1 MINTHFV
8 AETIMSPFI
17 WVDRIPVYKSKKIQ
31 KGGGLKKI
39 KKLIP
44 ML

>member
-1 MINTHFV
+1 MTNTHFV

-17 WVDRIPVYKSKKIQ
+17 WVDKIPVYKSKEFKREEV
-31 KGGGLKKI
+31 LKKI